1 MRTMIQY
8 FEWDLEPDGKH
19 YQNLMNDIEN
29 LVALR
34 ITDVWMP
41 PASKGSAGGYDVG
54 YSIYDLYD
62 IGEFDQKG
70 SVRTKYGTEE
80 EYAQVI
86 NALNDAGIRVI
97 ADMVLNHK
105 LGADE
110 TEVISVIEMDAQ
122 ERNREVDRLEIEAW
136 TTFNFEGRNDAYSQF
151 KWHAEHFTAVDFD
164 QRTGRNGIFQIE
176 GKHWSDKV
184 DLELENFDY
193 LMGSDVDFSH
203 PDVVQEY
210 VNFGKWFINKYQI
223 GGLRLDAVK
232 HIDFDFFPHWLGE
245 LRNEK
250 ELFVVGEYWSP
261 DLKALNNYLFETELT
276 MNLFD
281 VPFHMNMFDA
291 SHQRENY
298 DLRDI
303 FKNTLVLNNPDNAV
317 TFVDNHD
324 TQIGQ
329 SLESYVDEWFRYH
342 ANALVLL
349 RPHGMPCV
357 FLPDYLDETVRKLLA
372 LRSHLE
378 EDYIDM
384 FDDANVVG
392 WTFNNDKGLSVL
404 MSNHDASF
412 KKMFVGKR
420 HAGKVF
426 KDALGHCGEEVTI
439 DDLGIGMFKVEA
451 MSVSAYT
458 LNGEI

>member
-8 FEWDLEPDGKH
+8 FEWDLEPNGEH
-19 YQNLMNDIEN
+19 YKNLLSDIEN
-29 LVALR
+29 LLALG

-54 YSIYDLYD
+54 YGIYDLYD
-62 IGEFDQKG
+62 IGEFDQES
-70 SVRTKYGTEE
+70 SVRTKYGTEA
-80 EYAQVI
+80 EYSEVV
-86 NALNDAGIRVI
+86 NALNDVGIRVI

-110 TEVISVIEMDAQ
+110 TEVVSVIEVDPQ
-122 ERNREVDRLEIEAW
+122 ERNREVDRLEIEAG
-136 TTFNFEGRNDAYSQF
+136 TGFNFDNRQGKYSQF
-151 KWHAEHFTAVDFD
+151 KWHAQHFTAVDFD
-164 QRTGRNGIFQIE
+164 QRSGRNGIFKFE
-176 GKHWSDKV
+176 GKNWSDKV

-193 LMGSDVDFSH
+193 LMGADVDFSH

-210 VNFGKWFINKYQI
+210 TNFGKWFINKYPI

-232 HIDFDFFPHWLGE
+232 HIDFDFFAPWLRE

-250 ELFVVGEYWSP
+250 DLFVVGEYWSP

-281 VPFHMNMFDA
+281 VPFHMNLFNA

-303 FKNTLVLNNPDNAV
+303 FKNTLVLNNPENAV

-324 TQIGQ
+324 TQVGQ
-329 SLESYVDEWFRYH
+329 SLESYVDDWFRVH

-357 FLPDYLDETVRKLLA
+357 FFLDYLNGSVRKLLA

-378 EDYIDM
+378 GDYIDM

-392 WTFNNDKGLSVL
+392 WTFNNDKGLTVL
-404 MSNHDASF
+404 MSNHDTAL
-412 KKMFVGKR
+412 KKMFVGTR

-426 KDALGHCGEEVTI
+426 KDALEHCDEEVII
-439 DDLGIGMFKVEA
+439 DNLGVGMFKVEA
-451 MSVSAYT
+451 MSVSVYT